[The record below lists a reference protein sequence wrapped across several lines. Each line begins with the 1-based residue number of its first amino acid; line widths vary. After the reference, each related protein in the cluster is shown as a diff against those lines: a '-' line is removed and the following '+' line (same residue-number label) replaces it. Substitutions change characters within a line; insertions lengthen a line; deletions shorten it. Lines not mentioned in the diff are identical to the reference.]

1 MTNSI
6 VSSRESNK
14 ECELDTIEVTQSFS
28 QRNMEN
34 VLSKFYLSTKPTSN
48 LYLQWIEDESFVVDE
63 SNSFYLLVGKRI
75 VDILISTAV
84 IVFVLSWL
92 LPIIGIIIFIDSPGS
107 IFFIQPR
114 TGYKGICFPC
124 IKFRTM
130 YNIKQTEFKQTSFND
145 DRVTRVG
152 RFLRKTNLDE
162 LPQFINVLLG
172 SMSIVGP
179 RPHAVQHDVLH
190 WTSMTYR
197 NRYTIKPGITGLAQV
212 RGARGETEKSQ
223 KMDHRV
229 RYDLFYIKQ
238 RSFLFDMKIFF
249 LTIKTMLEGDK
260 NAW

>member
-1 MTNSI
+1 MIKST
-6 VSSRESNK
+6 VSSGKNNK
-14 ECELDTIEVTQSFS
+14 EFELEKPGVISNFIQGS
-28 QRNMEN
+28 MEN

-48 LYLQWIEDESFVVDE
+48 LYLQWIEDESFVVNE
-63 SNSFYLLVGKRI
+63 SDSFYLLVGKRL
-75 VDILISTAV
+75 VDLLISVAV

-92 LPIIGIIIFIDSPGS
+92 LPIIGIIVFIDSPGS
-107 IFFIQPR
+107 IFFVQPR
-114 TGYKGICFPC
+114 TGYKGACFPC

-130 YNIKQTEFKQTSFND
+130 YNVKQTEFRQTSFND

-197 NRYTIKPGITGLAQV
+197 NRYLIKPGITGLAQV

-223 KMDHRV
+223 KMEHRV
-229 RYDLFYIKQ
+229 RYDLFYIRQ